1 MPGGYCAKPAEHH
14 RSSRLLH
21 HFKALLARRPAWQN
35 LNCIHLHHD
44 NFNYRQVKIKCRRR
58 AGCFVTGTG
67 RTFAPTVTA
76 VWLSIRVESCTLYTE
91 FCIPGPRRTSCRV
104 LARLNPGG
112 SKFPH
117 QAVNP
122 LGGLGR
128 ALRANTPIHQSRYHL
143 WLADTQMVRSAQG
156 LLLARHEHCLT
167 AVHRSIATHPFCFE
181 A

>member
-1 MPGGYCAKPAEHH
+1 MAAVLTIRHGRTAPKSHTTSLLCSSFPAPYHQKPN
-14 RSSRLLH
+14 S
-21 HFKALLARRPAWQN
+21 N
-35 LNCIHLHHD
+35 LCIVDNC
-44 NFNYRQVKIKCRRR
+44 NYRQVKIKCRRR